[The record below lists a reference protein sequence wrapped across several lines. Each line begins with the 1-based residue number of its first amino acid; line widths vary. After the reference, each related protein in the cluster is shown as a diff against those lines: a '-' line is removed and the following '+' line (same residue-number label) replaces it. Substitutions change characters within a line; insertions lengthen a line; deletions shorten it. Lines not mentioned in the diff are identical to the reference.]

1 VQNPCSKLAQDGAD
15 QVVVVCDWLSESDSR
30 VVWLTAGRAVAPLIT
45 SGNGLSLGAVLQDQ
59 PVKHTTM

>member
-1 VQNPCSKLAQDGAD
+1 
-15 QVVVVCDWLSESDSR
+15 VCDWLSESDSR

-45 SGNGLSLGAVLQDQ
+45 SGNGLSLGAVLQEQ